1 MMNRDLLIICV
12 VFAIVKFGVCEEET
26 RYERLPPIAPKPN
39 LGFDLMT
46 NLLET
51 GRSGLFNLAAQNINN
66 DNAVGGGSGSG
77 LMQTARN
84 FVNGPMGHL
93 AVSMAKEYISR
104 SAGGSQVLSLN
115 LTSLLVLVLLKA
127 LIFAAGMLGAGNWA
141 QYGRGRGIDNSE

>member
-1 MMNRDLLIICV
+1 MQRELLIICF
-12 VFAIVKFGVCEEET
+12 VFAIVKFGACEET
-26 RYERLPPIAPKPN
+26 RYERLPAIVPKPN

-51 GRSGLFNLAAQNINN
+51 GRSGLLNIATQQNVN
-66 DNAVGGGSGSG
+66 DNVGDNGGF
-77 LMQTARN
+77 MQTARN

-93 AVSMAKEYISR
+93 AVSMAKEFISR

>member
-1 MMNRDLLIICV
+1 MMKRDLLIICV

-26 RYERLPPIAPKPN
+26 RYERLPEIAPKPN
-39 LGFDLMT
+39 LGFDLVT

-51 GRSGLFNLAAQNINN
+51 GRSGLFNMAAQNIN
-66 DNAVGGGSGSG
+66 DNAGGSGG

>member
-1 MMNRDLLIICV
+1 MKRELLIVCV
-12 VFAIVKFGVCEEET
+12 VIAIVEFGVCEEET
-26 RYERLPPIAPKPN
+26 RYERLPAIAPKPN

-51 GRSGLFNLAAQNINN
+51 GRSGLFNLAAQNVNVN
-66 DNAVGGGSGSG
+66 DNVSGGGGGG

>member
-1 MMNRDLLIICV
+1 MMKRDLLIICV

-26 RYERLPPIAPKPN
+26 RYERLPAIAPKPN

-51 GRSGLFNLAAQNINN
+51 GRSGLFNLAAQNVN
-66 DNAVGGGSGSG
+66 DNAGGSG